1 MLQDLRFALR
11 SLRRNPGFSAIA
23 IVTLALGIGANTAIF
38 SVVDAVL
45 LKPLP
50 YPHADRLVS
59 LDTKVPGPAKDIY
72 GRAMSY
78 PDIQQLQ
85 ALTKD
90 FAGVAAY
97 TYARYNYAGR
107 DQASELA
114 ATVVSPNLFGVLGVS
129 PAIGR
134 GFTGAELHDQLAVLS
149 YGMWAT
155 AFGSDRNIVGRVIN
169 LDGRSFTVVGVMP
182 RGFAFPN
189 EDTQLWVPLGEAL
202 RSDPQLEFNRHFYAF
217 ESVARLAAGA
227 TLAQARADVGVVAQR
242 IGAAERDQPGRGER
256 RIGIKMRSAGP
267 GPGPGGGGPNPE
279 VSVASGMAFGVDP
292 LKVEGVENVRSA
304 LLVLFGA
311 VGLVLLIACA
321 NAAGLYV
328 ARATERRKEVAV
340 RRALGADRARLVR
353 QLLTES
359 VVVALIAGAAG
370 VLLASWGLAAV
381 LAVWPRVPRVHEIGI
396 DPWVLGFALVVSL
409 VTGLASGLLPAL
421 RAAAPGVEEVL
432 RDEGGATTGSRRR
445 HRTQSGLVVAEIALA
460 LVLLVGSGLLIRTF
474 VRLTSVDPGYD
485 THDVLAARIRLTPS
499 RYADPTVQNQ
509 FFQNL
514 TDLLARNPGV
524 ADVSVS
530 RTLPLA
536 GGVDILAFDPRRI
549 RPDAT
554 EEFIAARLSV
564 VGPGYFAAMGIPLRG
579 RDFTPQDR
587 VDAPKVVIMNRR
599 LADALWPGQDPVGK
613 RFPVQQPGGGGY
625 DAMVIGTIGD
635 IRYASLDATPMPELY
650 LPQLQQQGAPHQ
662 QHGAP
667 EMWVVLKAKRSP
679 LALAGAVRDAVRQ
692 VDPQQPIGDLVSLD
706 QALSRSTAARRLS
719 MTLLTLFA
727 ALAVLLAL
735 IGIYGITAYAVTQ
748 RTRELGLRMA
758 LGARPAEVVG
768 MLLRENLLLV
778 IGGLV
783 LGMAGAA
790 LATRALRTML
800 FGVSTLDAV
809 TFVGAA
815 LVLGGVAML
824 ATYVPARR
832 AARIDPMEALRY
844 E

>member
-1 MLQDLRFALR
+1 MSTLLQDLRYALR
-11 SLRRNPGFSAIA
+11 GLRHNPAFTTVVVI
-23 IVTLALGIGANTAIF
+23 TLALGIGANTAIF

-50 YPHADRLVS
+50 YPQADRLVS
-59 LDTKVPGPAKDIY
+59 LDTKVPGPGKDIF
-72 GRAMSY
+72 GSAMSY

-149 YGMWAT
+149 YRMWVT
-155 AFGSDRNIVGRVIN
+155 AFGSDRNIVGHVIN
-169 LDGRSFTVVGVMP
+169 LDGQSFTVVGVMP

-202 RSDPQLEFNRHFYAF
+202 RSHPQVEFNRQLYAF

-242 IGAAERDQPGRGER
+242 IGAAER
-256 RIGIKMRSAGP
+256 
-267 GPGPGGGGPNPE
+267 
-279 VSVASGMAFGVDP
+279 AFLVDP
-292 LKVEGVENVRSA
+292 LNVEGVENVRSA

-328 ARATERRKEVAV
+328 ARATQRRKEIAV

-359 VVVALIAGAAG
+359 AVVALIAGAAG
-370 VLLASWGLAAV
+370 VLLARWGLAAM
-381 LAVWPRVPRVHEIGI
+381 LAVWPRVPRVNEIGI

-409 VTGLASGLLPAL
+409 VTGLAFGLLPAL
-421 RAAAPGVEEVL
+421 RAAAAGVEEAL
-432 RDEGGATTGSRRR
+432 REEGGATTGSRRR
-445 HRTQSGLVVAEIALA
+445 HRAQNGLVVAEIALA
-460 LVLLVGSGLLIRTF
+460 LVLVVGSGLLITTF

-499 RYADPTVQNQ
+499 RYADPTAQNQ

-524 ADVSVS
+524 ADVSVA
-530 RTLPLA
+530 RLPLPLS
-536 GGVDILAFDPRRI
+536 GGVNILAFDPRRI
-549 RPDAT
+549 RPYGT
-554 EEFIAARLSV
+554 EEFLAARLSV

-587 VDAPKVVIMNRR
+587 ADAPRVVIMNRR
-599 LADALWPGQDPVGK
+599 LSDELWPGQDPVGK
-613 RFPVQQPGGGGY
+613 VFPVRRPGGGGY
-625 DAMVIGTIGD
+625 DATVIGTIGD
-635 IRYASLDATPMPELY
+635 IRYASLDATPMRELY
-650 LPQLQQQGAPHQ
+650 FPQLQAAAGAARVP
-662 QHGAP
+662 GVP
-667 EMWVVLKAKRSP
+667 EMWVVLKATRSP

-692 VDPQQPIGDLVSLD
+692 LDPQQPIGDLVSLD

-727 ALAVLLAL
+727 ALAVVLAL

-758 LGARPAEVVG
+758 IGARPAEVVG
-768 MLLRENLLLV
+768 LLLKENLR
-778 IGGLV
+778 LV
-783 LGMAGAA
+783 LSGIVLGAVGAA

-800 FGVSTLDAV
+800 FGVSTLDAI
-809 TFVGAA
+809 TFIGAA

>member
-1 MLQDLRFALR
+1 
-11 SLRRNPGFSAIA
+11 
-23 IVTLALGIGANTAIF
+23 
-38 SVVDAVL
+38 
-45 LKPLP
+45 
-50 YPHADRLVS
+50 
-59 LDTKVPGPAKDIY
+59 
-72 GRAMSY
+72 
-78 PDIQQLQ
+78 
-85 ALTKD
+85 
-90 FAGVAAY
+90 
-97 TYARYNYAGR
+97 
-107 DQASELA
+107 
-114 ATVVSPNLFGVLGVS
+114 
-129 PAIGR
+129 
-134 GFTGAELHDQLAVLS
+134 
-149 YGMWAT
+149 
-155 AFGSDRNIVGRVIN
+155 VGGVIN
-169 LDGRSFTVVGVMP
+169 LDGQTFTVVGVMP

-189 EDTQLWVPLGEAL
+189 DDTQLWVPLGEAL
-202 RSDPQLEFNRHFYAF
+202 RSAPQLEFNRQFYAF

-227 TLAQARADVGVVAQR
+227 TLAQARADVGLVAQR
-242 IGAAERDQPGRGER
+242 ISAAE
-256 RIGIKMRSAGP
+256 
-267 GPGPGGGGPNPE
+267 
-279 VSVASGMAFGVDP
+279 AFGVDP
-292 LKVEGVENVRSA
+292 LKVEDVEDVRSA

-328 ARATERRKEVAV
+328 ARATGRRKEIAV
-340 RRALGADRARLVR
+340 RRALGADRGRLVR

-370 VLLASWGLAAV
+370 VLAARWGLTAV
-381 LAVWPRVPRVHEIGI
+381 LAVWPRVPRVNEIGI

-409 VTGLASGLLPAL
+409 VTGLAFGLLPAL

-445 HRTQSGLVVAEIALA
+445 HRTHSGLVVAEIALA
-460 LVLLVGSGLLIRTF
+460 LVLLVGSGLLIRSF

-530 RTLPLA
+530 RTLPLTS
-536 GGVDILAFDPRRI
+536 GLDILAFDPRRM
-549 RPDAT
+549 RADAT
-554 EEFIAARLSV
+554 EEFLATRPSV

-587 VDAPKVVIMNRR
+587 ADAPKVVIMNRR
-599 LADALWPGQDPVGK
+599 LSGELWPGQDPVGK
-613 RFPVQQPGGGGY
+613 VFRPGRGGY
-625 DAMVIGTIGD
+625 EATVIGTIGD
-635 IRYASLDATPMPELY
+635 IRYASLDATPMFELY
-650 LPQLQQQGAPHQ
+650 FPQLQAAAGAARRP
-662 QHGAP
+662 GGVP

-679 LALAGAVRDAVRQ
+679 LALAGAVRDAVLQ
-692 VDPQQPIGDLVSLD
+692 LDPQQPIGDLVSLD

-727 ALAVLLAL
+727 ALAVVLAL

-748 RTRELGLRMA
+748 RTRELGLRIA
-758 LGARPAEVVG
+758 IGARPAEVVG
-768 MLLRENLLLV
+768 LLLKENL
-778 IGGLV
+778 GLV
-783 LGMAGAA
+783 LGGIVLGAVGAA

-800 FGVSTLDAV
+800 FGVSTLDAI
-809 TFVGAA
+809 TFIGAA

-832 AARIDPMEALRY
+832 AARIDPMEALRS

>member
-1 MLQDLRFALR
+1 LLQDLRFALR
-11 SLRRNPGFSAIA
+11 SLRKHPGFSALA

-59 LDTKVPGPAKDIY
+59 LDTKVPGPGKDIY

-97 TYARYNYAGR
+97 TYARYNYAGG

-114 ATVVSPNLFGVLGVS
+114 AGVVSPNLFGVLGVS

-169 LDGRSFTVVGVMP
+169 LDGQSFTVVGVMP

-202 RSDPQLEFNRHFYAF
+202 RSAPQLEFNRHFYAF

-227 TLAQARADVGVVAQR
+227 TLAQVRADVGLVAQR
-242 IGAAERDQPGRGER
+242 IE
-256 RIGIKMRSAGP
+256 
-267 GPGPGGGGPNPE
+267 
-279 VSVASGMAFGVDP
+279 SGMAFGVDP

-328 ARATERRKEVAV
+328 ARATERRKEIAV

-353 QLLTES
+353 QFLIES

-370 VLLASWGLAAV
+370 VLLARWGLAAV
-381 LAVWPRVPRVHEIGI
+381 LAVWPRVPRVNEIGI

-409 VTGLASGLLPAL
+409 VTGLAFGLLPAL
-421 RAAAPGVEEVL
+421 RAAGPGVEEVL

-445 HRTQSGLVVAEIALA
+445 HRTQRGLVVAEIALA

-499 RYADPTVQNQ
+499 RYADPTLQNQ

-554 EEFIAARLSV
+554 EEFLAARPSV
-564 VGPGYFAAMGIPLRG
+564 VGPGYFATMGIPLRG

-587 VDAPKVVIMNRR
+587 ADAPKVVIMNRR
-599 LADALWPGQDPVGK
+599 LTDALWPGQDPVGK
-613 RFPVQQPGGGGY
+613 VFPVGRPGGGGY
-625 DAMVIGTIGD
+625 EATVIGTIGD
-635 IRYASLDATPMPELY
+635 IRYASLDATPMLELY
-650 LPQLQQQGAPHQ
+650 FPQLQAAAGAARRP
-662 QHGAP
+662 GVP

-706 QALSRSTAARRLS
+706 QVLSRSTAARRLS

-727 ALAVLLAL
+727 ALAVLLAV
-735 IGIYGITAYAVTQ
+735 IGIYGITAHAVTQ

-758 LGARPAEVVG
+758 IGARPAEVVG

>member
-1 MLQDLRFALR
+1 MDAILQDLRYALR
-11 SLRRNPGFSAIA
+11 TLRRSPGFTTVAIL
-23 IVTLALGIGANTAIF
+23 TLALGIGANTAIF

-45 LKPLP
+45 LKALP

-59 LDTKVPGPAKDIY
+59 LDTKVPGPGKDIF
-72 GRAMSY
+72 GMAMSY

-107 DQASELA
+107 DEASELA
-114 ATVVSPNLFGVLGVS
+114 ATVDSPNLFGVLGVS

-169 LDGRSFTVVGVMP
+169 LDGRSFTIVGIMP

-202 RSDPQLEFNRHFYAF
+202 RAHPQLEFNRQFYAF

-227 TLAQARADVGVVAQR
+227 TIARARADVDVVAQGVSAVERAFR
-242 IGAAERDQPGRGER
+242 I
-256 RIGIKMRSAGP
+256 
-267 GPGPGGGGPNPE
+267 
-279 VSVASGMAFGVDP
+279 DP

-328 ARATERRKEVAV
+328 ARATERRKEAAV

-370 VLLASWGLAAV
+370 VLLARWGRAAV
-381 LAVWPRVPRVHEIGI
+381 LTVWPRVPRVNEIGI

-409 VTGLASGLLPAL
+409 VTGLALGLLPAL
-421 RAAAPGVEEVL
+421 RAAAPGLEEVL
-432 RDEGGATTGSRRR
+432 REEGGATTGSRRR
-445 HRTQSGLVVAEIALA
+445 HRTQRGLVVVEIALA
-460 LVLLVGSGLLIRTF
+460 LVLLVGAGLLIRSF
-474 VRLTSVDPGYD
+474 VQLTSVDPGYD
-485 THDVLAARIRLTPS
+485 THDLLTARIRLTPS
-499 RYADPTVQNQ
+499 RYADPAAQAQ

-514 TDLLARNPGV
+514 KDLLARNPGV

-530 RTLPLA
+530 RWTLPLT
-536 GGVDILAFDPRRI
+536 GGVQILAFDPRAI

-554 EEFIAARLSV
+554 QEFVAAHLSV
-564 VGPGYFAAMGIPLRG
+564 VGPDYFAAMGIPLRG

-587 VDAPKVVIMNRR
+587 ADAPKVVIMNRR
-599 LADALWPGQDPVGK
+599 LSDELWPGQDPLG
-613 RFPVQQPGGGGY
+613 RTFPVPRLGGGGY
-625 DAMVIGTIGD
+625 DATVIGTIGD
-635 IRYASLDATPMPELY
+635 IRYASLDATPMLELY
-650 LPQLQQQGAPHQ
+650 VPQLQRQ
-662 QHGAP
+662 GAP

-679 LALAGAVRDAVRQ
+679 LALAGAVRAAVRQ
-692 VDPQQPIGDLVSLD
+692 LDPQQPIGGLVGLD

-727 ALAVLLAL
+727 ALAVVLAL

-758 LGARPAEVVG
+758 IGARPAEVVG
-768 MLLRENLLLV
+768 LLLKENLWLV
-778 IGGLV
+778 LGGLV
-783 LGMAGAA
+783 LGTTGAT
-790 LATRALRTML
+790 LATRALRSML
-800 FGVSTLDAV
+800 FGVSPLDAI
-809 TFVGAA
+809 TFIGAA
-815 LVLGGVAML
+815 LVLGGVAMP

-832 AARIDPMEALRY
+832 AARIDPMVALRY

>member
-11 SLRRNPGFSAIA
+11 RLRKNPGFSAIA
-23 IVTLALGIGANTAIF
+23 IVTLALGIGANTAVF
-38 SVVDAVL
+38 SAVDAVL

-50 YPHADRLVS
+50 YPDADRLVS
-59 LDTKVPGPAKDIY
+59 LDTKVPGPGKDIY
-72 GRAMSY
+72 GSSMSY
-78 PDIQQLQ
+78 PDLQQLQ
-85 ALTKD
+85 SLTRD

-97 TYARYNYAGR
+97 RDTRYNYASR
-107 DQASELA
+107 DQALELA
-114 ATVVSPNLFGVLGVS
+114 ATVVSPSLFGVLGVS

-134 GFTGAELHDQLAVLS
+134 GFTGAELHDRLAVLS
-149 YGMWAT
+149 YGLWAT

-169 LDGRSFTVVGVMP
+169 LDGQSFTVVGVMP

-189 EDTQLWVPLGEAL
+189 EETQLWVPLGEAL
-202 RSDPQLEFNRHFYAF
+202 RSAPQLEFNRHFYAF

-227 TLAQARADVGVVAQR
+227 TLAQARADIGVVAQR
-242 IGAAERDQPGRGER
+242 ISAAERDQPVP
-256 RIGIKMRSAGP
+256 I
-267 GPGPGGGGPNPE
+267 
-279 VSVASGMAFGVDP
+279 ASGMAFGVDP

-328 ARATERRKEVAV
+328 ARAAERRKEVAV
-340 RRALGADRARLVR
+340 RRALGADRARLAR

-370 VLLASWGLAAV
+370 VLLARWGLAAV
-381 LAVWPRVPRVHEIGI
+381 LAVWPRVPRVNEIGL

-409 VTGLASGLLPAL
+409 VTGLAFGLLPAL
-421 RAAAPGVEEVL
+421 RAAAPGLEQAL
-432 RDEGGATTGSRRR
+432 RDQGGATTGSRRR

-460 LVLLVGSGLLIRTF
+460 LVLLVGSGLLIRSF

-509 FFQNL
+509 FFQDL
-514 TDLLARNPGV
+514 TDLVARNPGV

-530 RTLPLA
+530 RTLPLT

-554 EEFIAARLSV
+554 EEYVAARPSV

-587 VDAPKVVIMNRR
+587 ADAPKVVIMNRR
-599 LADALWPGQDPVGK
+599 LTDELWPGQDPVGK
-613 RFPVQQPGGGGY
+613 VFPVRRPGGGGY
-625 DAMVIGTIGD
+625 DATVIGTIGD
-635 IRYASLDATPMPELY
+635 IRYASLDATPMLELY
-650 LPQLQQQGAPHQ
+650 FPQLQAAAGAARVP
-662 QHGAP
+662 GVP

-692 VDPQQPIGDLVSLD
+692 LDPQQPIGDLVSLD

-727 ALAVLLAL
+727 ALAVVLAL

-758 LGARPAEVVG
+758 IGARPAEVVG
-768 MLLRENLLLV
+768 LLLKENLWLV
-778 IGGLV
+778 LGGLV
-783 LGMAGAA
+783 VGTTGAA
-790 LATRALRTML
+790 LATRALRSML
-800 FGVSTLDAV
+800 FGVSMLDAI

-832 AARIDPMEALRY
+832 AARIDPMVALRY

>member
-1 MLQDLRFALR
+1 MSTLLQDLRYALR
-11 SLRRNPGFSAIA
+11 TLRHNPAFTT
-23 IVTLALGIGANTAIF
+23 VVVLTLALGIGANTAIF

-45 LKPLP
+45 LRPLP
-50 YPHADRLVS
+50 YPHAGRLMS
-59 LDTKVPGPAKDIY
+59 LDTKVSGSDKEIF

-78 PDIQQLQ
+78 PDILQLQ

-97 TYARYNYAGR
+97 TYARYNYAGSG
-107 DQASELA
+107 QARELA

-155 AFGSDRNIVGRVIN
+155 AFGSVRNIVGRVIS

-202 RSDPQLEFNRHFYAF
+202 RSHPQVEFNRQLYAF
-217 ESVARLAAGA
+217 ESVARLTAGV
-227 TLAQARADVGVVAQR
+227 TLAQARADAGVVTQR
-242 IGAAERDQPGRGER
+242 IGAAERAF
-256 RIGIKMRSAGP
+256 RI
-267 GPGPGGGGPNPE
+267 
-279 VSVASGMAFGVDP
+279 DP

-328 ARATERRKEVAV
+328 ARATKRRKEIAV
-340 RRALGADRARLVR
+340 RRALGADRGRLVR

-370 VLLASWGLAAV
+370 VLLARWGLAAV
-381 LAVWPRVPRVHEIGI
+381 LAVWPRVPRVNEIGL

-409 VTGLASGLLPAL
+409 VTGLAFGLLPAL
-421 RAAAPGVEEVL
+421 RAAAPGVEEAL

-445 HRTQSGLVVAEIALA
+445 HRTLSGLVVAEIALA
-460 LVLLVGSGLLIRTF
+460 LVLLVGSGLLITTF

-524 ADVSVS
+524 GDVSVA
-530 RTLPLA
+530 RLPLPLT
-536 GGVDILAFDPRRI
+536 GGGQILAFDPRAI

-554 EEFIAARLSV
+554 EEFLAARFSV

-587 VDAPKVVIMNRR
+587 ADAPKVVIMNRR
-599 LADALWPGQDPVGK
+599 LTDELWPGQDPVG
-613 RFPVQQPGGGGY
+613 RVFPVRHPGGGF
-625 DAMVIGTIGD
+625 DATVIGTIGD
-635 IRYASLDATPMPELY
+635 IRYESLDATPMREVY
-650 LPQLQQQGAPHQ
+650 LPQLQAARLPGV
-662 QHGAP
+662 P
-667 EMWVVLKAKRSP
+667 EMWVVLKAKHSP
-679 LALAGAVRDAVRQ
+679 LALVGAVRDAVRQ

-735 IGIYGITAYAVTQ
+735 IGIYGITGYTVTQ
-748 RTRELGLRMA
+748 RTRELGLRIA
-758 LGARPAEVVG
+758 IGARPAEVVG

-800 FGVSTLDAV
+800 FGVSALDAI
-809 TFVGAA
+809 TFIGAA

>member
-1 MLQDLRFALR
+1 MSSPEPTSSTSARAISATTSPLCVLWRRREPVVAPPSSR
-11 SLRRNPGFSAIA
+11 SASSTPGAAARSAGSSPNARPVTSETTRANPSTQGSIPISF
-23 IVTLALGIGANTAIF
+23 TRGTRGQTA
-38 SVVDAVL
+38 STAAR
-45 LKPLP
+45 PQR
-50 YPHADRLVS
+50 AS
-59 LDTKVPGPAKDIY
+59 STPAAP
-72 GRAMSY
+72 AMSATTT
-78 PDIQQLQ
+78 LSVRSCR
-85 ALTKD
+85 TSR
-90 FAGVAAY
+90 
-97 TYARYNYAGR
+97 ARSAPSAR
-107 DQASELA
+107 RT
-114 ATVVSPNLFGVLGVS
+114 AT
-129 PAIGR
+129 
-134 GFTGAELHDQLAVLS
+134 
-149 YGMWAT
+149 
-155 AFGSDRNIVGRVIN
+155 
-169 LDGRSFTVVGVMP
+169 SF
-182 RGFAFPN
+182 
-189 EDTQLWVPLGEAL
+189 L
-202 RSDPQLEFNRHFYAF
+202 R
-217 ESVARLAAGA
+217 SVARATYSPAA
-227 TLAQARADVGVVAQR
+227 LAQAINSTSPTAPNSTSK
-242 IGAAERDQPGRGER
+242 AERTSSTPSTFSGSTPNTMPAAMATLGL
-256 RIGIKMRSAGP
+256 GPPPP
-267 GPGPGGGGPNPE
+267 GPGPGGGGPNPN
-279 VSVASGMAFGVDP
+279 VAIAAGMVFGVDP
-292 LKVEGVENVRSA
+292 LKVEGVEDVRSA

-370 VLLASWGLAAV
+370 VLLARWGLAAV
-381 LAVWPRVPRVHEIGI
+381 LAVWPRVPRVNEIGI

-409 VTGLASGLLPAL
+409 VTGLAFGLLPAL
-421 RAAAPGVEEVL
+421 RAAAPGVEEAL

-460 LVLLVGSGLLIRTF
+460 LVLLVGSGLLITTF

-514 TDLLARNPGV
+514 TDLLARIPGV
-524 ADVSVS
+524 ADVSVA
-530 RTLPLA
+530 RLPLPLA
-536 GGVDILAFDPRRI
+536 GGVNILAFDPRRI

-554 EEFIAARLSV
+554 EEFLAARLSV

-587 VDAPKVVIMNRR
+587 ADAPRVVIMNRR
-599 LADALWPGQDPVGK
+599 LTDELWPGQDPVGK
-613 RFPVQQPGGGGY
+613 VFPVRRPGGGGGY
-625 DAMVIGTIGD
+625 DATVISTIGD
-635 IRYASLDATPMPELY
+635 IRYESLDATPMRELY
-650 LPQLQQQGAPHQ
+650 LPQLQAPQ
-662 QHGAP
+662 LPGVP
-667 EMWVVLKAKRSP
+667 EMWVVLKAKHSP
-679 LALAGAVRDAVRQ
+679 LALVGAVRDAVRQ
-692 VDPQQPIGDLVSLD
+692 VDPQQPIGDLMSLD

-758 LGARPAEVVG
+758 IGARPVEVVG

-800 FGVSTLDAV
+800 FGVSTLDTV

-815 LVLGGVAML
+815 LVLGGIAML
-824 ATYVPARR
+824 ATYVPAPR
-832 AARIDPMEALRY
+832 AARIDPMVALRY

>member
-1 MLQDLRFALR
+1 
-11 SLRRNPGFSAIA
+11 
-23 IVTLALGIGANTAIF
+23 
-38 SVVDAVL
+38 
-45 LKPLP
+45 
-50 YPHADRLVS
+50 
-59 LDTKVPGPAKDIY
+59 
-72 GRAMSY
+72 
-78 PDIQQLQ
+78 
-85 ALTKD
+85 
-90 FAGVAAY
+90 
-97 TYARYNYAGR
+97 
-107 DQASELA
+107 
-114 ATVVSPNLFGVLGVS
+114 
-129 PAIGR
+129 
-134 GFTGAELHDQLAVLS
+134 
-149 YGMWAT
+149 
-155 AFGSDRNIVGRVIN
+155 
-169 LDGRSFTVVGVMP
+169 
-182 RGFAFPN
+182 
-189 EDTQLWVPLGEAL
+189 
-202 RSDPQLEFNRHFYAF
+202 
-217 ESVARLAAGA
+217 
-227 TLAQARADVGVVAQR
+227 
-242 IGAAERDQPGRGER
+242 
-256 RIGIKMRSAGP
+256 
-267 GPGPGGGGPNPE
+267 
-279 VSVASGMAFGVDP
+279 
-292 LKVEGVENVRSA
+292 

-328 ARATERRKEVAV
+328 ARATERRKEIAV

-370 VLLASWGLAAV
+370 VLLARWGLAAM
-381 LAVWPRVPRVHEIGI
+381 LAVWPRVPRVNEIGI

-409 VTGLASGLLPAL
+409 VTGLAFGLLPAL
-421 RAAAPGVEEVL
+421 RAAAAGVEEVL
-432 RDEGGATTGSRRR
+432 REEGGATTGSRRR
-445 HRTQSGLVVAEIALA
+445 HRTQRGLVVAEIALA
-460 LVLLVGSGLLIRTF
+460 LVLLVGSGLLITTF

-524 ADVSVS
+524 ADVSVA
-530 RTLPLA
+530 RLPLPLA
-536 GGVDILAFDPRRI
+536 GGVNILAFDPRRI

-554 EEFIAARLSV
+554 EEFLAARLSV

-587 VDAPKVVIMNRR
+587 ADAPRVVIMNRR
-599 LADALWPGQDPVGK
+599 LSDELWPGQDPVGK
-613 RFPVQQPGGGGY
+613 VFPVRRPGGGGGY
-625 DAMVIGTIGD
+625 DATVIGTVGD
-635 IRYASLDATPMPELY
+635 IRYESLDATPMRELY
-650 LPQLQQQGAPHQ
+650 LPQLQAPRLP
-662 QHGAP
+662 GVP
-667 EMWVVLKAKRSP
+667 EMWVVLKAKHSP
-679 LALAGAVRDAVRQ
+679 LALVGAVRDAVRQ
-692 VDPQQPIGDLVSLD
+692 VDPQQPIGDLMSLD

-735 IGIYGITAYAVTQ
+735 IGIYGITAYTVTQ
-748 RTRELGLRMA
+748 RTRELGLRIA
-758 LGARPAEVVG
+758 IGARPAEVVG

-815 LVLGGVAML
+815 LVLGGIAMV